1 MSFSNI
7 FGKKTT
13 SACTAKE
20 RLKIIVAHE
29 HSRGAWSGRSEF
41 LQNLHKEILEVVR
54 RYVMVEQDAVYVN
67 LGQQDNCEVLEL
79 NITLPEQNGKSEKN

>member
-1 MSFSNI
+1 MNFPNFFS
-7 FGKKTT
+7 KKTT
-13 SACTAKE
+13 SAGTAKE

-54 RYVMVEQDAVYVN
+54 KHVMVDQDAVHVN

-79 NITLPEQNGKSEKN
+79 NITLPEQIN

>member
-1 MSFSNI
+1 MSFPKI

-13 SACTAKE
+13 SAGTAKE

-29 HSRGAWSGRSEF
+29 HSRGAWSGRSDF

-54 RYVMVEQDAVYVN
+54 KYVMVEQDAVYVN
-67 LGQQDNCEVLEL
+67 LDQQDNCEVLEL
-79 NITLPEQNGKSEKN
+79 NIMLPEQKGKN